1 MIVVFLAF
9 RGMNLAKIFR
19 KFHQDVTIR
28 RLCAGNRL
36 DFCEACQI
44 IVLSCSSDQ
53 LYLRSS
59 LNEGRKHQTMN
70 LVLPLT

>member
-1 MIVVFLAF
+1 
-9 RGMNLAKIFR
+9 
-19 KFHQDVTIR
+19 
-28 RLCAGNRL
+28 
-36 DFCEACQI
+36 
-44 IVLSCSSDQ
+44 VLSCSSDQ